1 MTNLPI
7 KDQYTDEAVARAY
20 DRERFTSLVGRTFDW
35 LEKRAIRSIIAR
47 ACREVPAPSVL
58 DLPCGTGRIT
68 EVLLDSG
75 LMVKGGDISPAMMA
89 VARERCA
96 RFGDRVSWQQLDLDR
111 LDLEDRSVDLAT
123 CIRLFHHLDSSQRA
137 SILREL
143 SRVTRR
149 YVVINV
155 SFSSPVYRLRRRV
168 KRALGQGVSRT
179 QATWDDI
186 TREVSG
192 AGLRVVDRR
201 FVWPLVS
208 EDLILLLQKDE
219 R

>member
-1 MTNLPI
+1 MSNLPI

-20 DRERFTSLVGRTFDW
+20 DRERFTTFVGRTFDR
-35 LEKRAIRSIIAR
+35 LEKRAIRAILAR
-47 ACREVPAPSVL
+47 ACRDLPAPSVL
-58 DLPCGTGRIT
+58 DIPCGTGRIT
-68 EVLLDSG
+68 ELLLESG
-75 LMVKGGDISPAMMA
+75 LEVKGGDISPAMMA

-96 RFGDRVSWQQLDLDR
+96 RFGARATWQQLDLDKLE
-111 LDLEDRSVDLAT
+111 LDDQIVDLST

-137 SILREL
+137 AILREL
-143 SRVTRR
+143 ARVTRR

-155 SFSSPVYRLRRRV
+155 SFSSPVYRLRRQV

-179 QATWDDI
+179 QATWEDI
-186 TREVSG
+186 TREVTG

-208 EDLILLLQKDE
+208 EDLILLLQKGE
-219 R
+219 